1 MYPFQFFFIFENSCF
16 GTCLN
21 AMAKLYQVNVLMM
34 GAANILWVPLA
45 NTFGRRPI
53 TLFNILLLTLCCV
66 WAARATSFGS
76 LLAARF
82 FMGVGVAPADTS
94 KSLRPSYQ
102 KVSMLRVLLVAPN
115 VVGEIYFAHQ
125 RGKAMVGYIP

>member
-1 MYPFQFFFIFENSCF
+1 
-16 GTCLN
+16 
-21 AMAKLYQVNVLMM
+21 M

-53 TLFNILLLTLCCV
+53 TLFNILLLMLCSV

-94 KSLRPSYQ
+94 EFPSFFSAKGSITNGVASCTECRRRNLFCTSERKSDGRIHTVKDAESSQ
-102 KVSMLRVLLVAPN
+102 C
-115 VVGEIYFAHQ
+115 
-125 RGKAMVGYIP
+125 